1 VALLLILVRDH
12 IGMEGL
18 VMRMLELSF
27 GQPLVIVDRAIANEL
42 NLRNTRNSLEVRMKD
57 RFLGVTGLVVSV
69 SIALRFGVKGLTIA
83 LV

>member
-1 VALLLILVRDH
+1 
-12 IGMEGL
+12 
-18 VMRMLELSF
+18 MRMLELSF